1 MTVMTLPVL
10 NNGYT
15 PQATFPRQAVL
26 NKSEP
31 LTQAQIDHATV
42 IVHHRA
48 PELLDML
55 GLTGTVIRRTA

>member
-1 MTVMTLPVL
+1 MTLKLIVNKDALSYSPIVHPVS
-10 NNGYT
+10 NS
-15 PQATFPRQAVL
+15 V
-26 NKSEP
+26 
-31 LTQAQIDHATV
+31 IDHATI

>member
-10 NNGYT
+10 NQGYT
-15 PQATFPRQAVL
+15 PAATFDRQSEL
-26 NKSEP
+26 NNVHQ